1 MHKGLRT
8 DFGDRHIFF
17 NQLLY
22 EVLLIMS
29 LYKHTGLL
37 RQVFCNYCVTY
48 ELKQICHAVVQH
60 NI

>member
-37 RQVFCNYCVTY
+37 RQVLCD
-48 ELKQICHAVVQH
+48 L
-60 NI
+60 